1 MGKLNDSLENA
12 KKQVAKLVKD
22 LEKITKKPAATFDIN
37 NLKQANAAISTL
49 ESAIDAAVTK
59 AYDLEV
65 GFGGIAS
72 AIGASLAEM
81 DKSNNATNRTVKAM
95 RGIKSI
101 TQDLANDQAGL
112 VQLSLKELQNKENK
126 LKTLSKEAKQQA
138 SVLREKYGLN
148 KKGEKLNS
156 SQLKVRLASLKLS
169 EDEKSKITEIL
180 AAEKEGLPVLDE
192 ALNKTK
198 KRIEYEKDINKKL
211 GITGGLLKGIS
222 KIPILGDVFDANEAV
237 SEMDKHLRAGGSSV
251 GALGVGFANIGKQI
265 SVGILNPAN
274 LVLTAF
280 TFFIK
285 ALVQGD
291 KQVGEMAKS
300 LNLTYQEANKVRG
313 ELTQMAQQSEY
324 TAVTTSRMAESL
336 STINSTFGTTAE
348 ISRENLDTF
357 SLLRDTA
364 GMTNEEIISLY
375 GFSKLT
381 GKELKDSAE
390 SFQASA
396 KAAAFQANVAINTK
410 KLMADIS
417 KTSKRFQL
425 SIEGGEAGLAKAM
438 VNAKLLGVE
447 MSTVENIADS
457 LLDFESSIEAELSA
471 ELLLGKNINLEKAR
485 QAALSNDLAT
495 LASEISREA
504 GSAAEFN
511 LMNRIQQEAIAKAVG
526 MTASGLS
533 DALFEQ
539 EALADLGR
547 QLDDD
552 EKRAFET
559 LKEKYGV
566 EEATK
571 RMKEGQLE
579 SLVAQQSTAEK
590 FHDIML
596 QVQEIFVG
604 MTEPVLGLVNG
615 IADMVGGAE
624 NLSSILKVIAG
635 VYIAIRGAQAISLL
649 LTKKK
654 QTEEIKI
661 LGIKVGQAAAAS
673 IINPVAALA
682 GILLAATV
690 GSLIYSAAK
699 GNDIMSPGGSSSGY
713 GNRTL
718 FGPEG
723 AIQLNNKDTVIAG
736 TNLFGNDVKSEP
748 GKATEMVGKGEIKV
762 KSDGGGKVDL
772 TQTNALLQ
780 RLIDTNLQVIKVI
793 QTEGSVLLDG
803 QKVGEA
809 LKLGAYII
817 N

>member
-1 MGKLNDSLENA
+1 MGELNDSLENA
-12 KKQVAKLVKD
+12 RKQVAKLVKD

-59 AYDLEV
+59 AYELEE

-126 LKTLSKEAKQQA
+126 LKTLSEEAKQQA
-138 SVLREKYGLN
+138 DVLREKYGLN

-169 EDEKSKITEIL
+169 KDEKSKITEIL

-251 GALGVGFANIGKQI
+251 GALGVGFKNIGKQI
-265 SVGILNPAN
+265 TEGILNPAN
-274 LVLTAF
+274 LVLAAF

-300 LNLTYQEANKVRG
+300 LNLTYQEANQVRG

-324 TAVTTSRMAESL
+324 TAVTTTRMAESL

-381 GKELKDSAE
+381 GKELKDSTE

-447 MSTVENIADS
+447 MSTVESIADS

-495 LASEISREA
+495 LASEINREA

-511 LMNRIQQEAIAKAVG
+511 KMNRIQQEALAKAVG

-539 EALADLGR
+539 EALASLGKE
-547 QLDDD
+547 LNSD

-566 EEATK
+566 EEATRRIK
-571 RMKEGQLE
+571 DGQLE

-590 FHDIML
+590 FADVMSK
-596 QVQEIFVG
+596 VQEIFVALA
-604 MTEPVLGLVNG
+604 EPVLGLVNG
-615 IADMVGGAE
+615 IMDMVGGAE
-624 NLSSILKVIAG
+624 NLAKIMGGLVAIYVGLKT
-635 VYIAIRGAQAISLL
+635 YQAISLL
-649 LTKKK
+649 MTKKQV
-654 QTEEIKI
+654 QTEKEVTAQ
-661 LGIKVGQAAAAS
+661 KVAQATSSS
-673 IINPVAALA
+673 IINPIAAIAGLVVAAGVAAL
-682 GILLAATV
+682 
-690 GSLIYSAAK
+690 IYSSMK
-699 GNDIMSPGGSSSGY
+699 GNDIMSPGQGSSGY
-713 GNRTL
+713 GKRTL

-723 AIQLNNKDTVIAG
+723 AIQLNDKDTVIAG

-748 GKATEMVGKGEIKV
+748 GKATEMAGKGEIKV

-780 RLIDTNLQVIKVI
+780 RLIDTNLQVINVI
-793 QTEGSVLLDG
+793 RTEGIVELDG
-803 QKVGEA
+803 QKVGTA
-809 LKLGAYII
+809 LKLGAYKTQ
-817 N
+817 